1 MLEDSCLG
9 FWEKLSQQSGQCR
22 APSHCQAPWNS
33 KGSVRWAVGMG
44 VERDSALEVEVMSGG
59 TWRSLDMVG
68 VEKGARES
76 WVLAL
81 MSS

>member
-1 MLEDSCLG
+1 
-9 FWEKLSQQSGQCR
+9 
-22 APSHCQAPWNS
+22 
-33 KGSVRWAVGMG
+33 MG